1 MKRQKILYLI
11 LIIFTVFLLINN
23 LINIKLIGEKIEEI
37 KRIEERLKQLEQEI
51 QQQKRNIE
59 RILQGKLEVVATA
72 YTSNLIC
79 CGKDDGIT
87 ASGKKATWGTIAMD
101 KRYKFGTKVYI
112 PLFKKTF
119 VVLDRGGA
127 IKGNRMDIWFPTYE
141 EVLEFGVKKLTVY
154 IVGGAGCT
162 E

>member
-72 YTSNLIC
+72 YTSNLQ
-79 CGKDDGIT
+79 KDFCSLGQRWSNQGEPDG
-87 ASGKKATWGTIAMD
+87 
-101 KRYKFGTKVYI
+101 YLV
-112 PLFKKTF
+112 PHL
-119 VVLDRGGA
+119 
-127 IKGNRMDIWFPTYE
+127 
-141 EVLEFGVKKLTVY
+141 
-154 IVGGAGCT
+154 
-162 E
+162 